1 MLAPSVRFPVGE
13 MTALPDH
20 HSLRQSIGHLSCFSA
35 SQKSRAPENSQAES
49 SLGLGELVEIYCIL
63 GSAGST
69 RKYWVGRVW
78 GWLLVLTMTAFC
90 VLHPPTVK
98 GTR

>member
-1 MLAPSVRFPVGE
+1 MLAPRVRFPGGE
-13 MTALPDH
+13 MTILPDH
-20 HSLRQSIGHLSCFSA
+20 RSLRQSIDHLPCFSA
-35 SQKSRAPENSQAES
+35 SQTSRAPENSQAES
-49 SLGLGELVEIYCIL
+49 SLGLGELVEIYHIV

-69 RKYWVGRVW
+69 RKHRVGRVW

-98 GTR
+98 GAR